1 MESVTVEELKVLL
14 DNNDKPLLLDVRE
27 KWEYDICHIQGSVN
41 LPMSEIMNKLDNLD
55 KNQDT
60 VVLCHHGMRSL
71 QVANYLEN
79 AGFNKVSNLEGGIDA
94 WANSIEPGMPRY

>member
-1 MESVTVEELKVLL
+1 METVTVEELKVLL
-14 DNNDKPLLLDVRE
+14 DSDAPPLVLDVRE
-27 KWEYDICHIQGSVN
+27 EWEYAICHIQDSLN
-41 LPMSEIMNKLDNLD
+41 IPMSGIMNKLDKLD

-79 AGFNKVSNLEGGIDA
+79 AGFQKVSNLEGGIAA
-94 WANSIEPGMPRY
+94 WAAVIEPGMPQY